1 MHRFYFHLSNHTKL
15 DDEKTEACRTIDDAR
30 VHACQIATE
39 LARVKRKESR
49 GLFIR
54 VTDQNGKEV
63 FRTAVAKGWREVH
76 A

>member
-30 VHACQIATE
+30 AHACQIAAE
-39 LARVKRKESR
+39 LARVKRKETR

-63 FRTAVAKGWREVH
+63 FRTAVAKAWREV
-76 A
+76 AA